1 GHHHH
6 HHIEG
11 RLGKFSQT
19 CYNSA
24 IQGSVLTS
32 TCERTNGGYNT
43 SSIDL
48 NSVIE
53 NVDGSLKWQPSNF
66 IETCRNTQ
74 LAGSSELAAECK
86 TRAQQFV
93 STKINLDDHIANID
107 GTLKYELG
115 KFSQT
120 CYNSAIQGSVLT
132 STCERTNGGYNTS
145 SIDLNSV
152 IENVDGSL
160 KWQPSNFIETC
171 RNTQL
176 AGSSELAAECK
187 TRAQQFVS
195 TKINLDDHIANID
208 GTLKYE

>member
-1 GHHHH
+1 M
-6 HHIEG
+6 
-11 RLGKFSQT
+11 LGKFSQT

-107 GTLKYELG
+107 GTLKYE
-115 KFSQT
+115 
-120 CYNSAIQGSVLT
+120 
-132 STCERTNGGYNTS
+132 
-145 SIDLNSV
+145 
-152 IENVDGSL
+152 
-160 KWQPSNFIETC
+160 
-171 RNTQL
+171 
-176 AGSSELAAECK
+176 
-187 TRAQQFVS
+187 
-195 TKINLDDHIANID
+195 
-208 GTLKYE
+208 

>member
-1 GHHHH
+1 G
-6 HHIEG
+6 
-11 RLGKFSQT
+11 LGK
-19 CYNSA
+19 
-24 IQGSVLTS
+24 
-32 TCERTNGGYNT
+32 
-43 SSIDL
+43 
-48 NSVIE
+48 
-53 NVDGSLKWQPSNF
+53 F

-107 GTLKYELG
+107 GTLKWQPSN
-115 KFSQT
+115 FSQT

-160 KWQPSNFIETC
+160 K
-171 RNTQL
+171 
-176 AGSSELAAECK
+176 
-187 TRAQQFVS
+187 
-195 TKINLDDHIANID
+195 
-208 GTLKYE
+208 YE